1 MKSINMLKQHDM
13 GPWLGRTK
21 DVYGRSLAY
30 MSITNAF
37 LLVFNAY
44 NTMTLR
50 EEYTG
55 IDEWLSLPLFF
66 GVVLLGLGFTMILVW
81 KFELASTFRYANE
94 QSYKHHNPIKEHL
107 EDMEARLMV
116 KIAELKDDD

>member
-1 MKSINMLKQHDM
+1 MKPNNILRQYDT

-21 DVYGRSLAY
+21 DIYGRSLAY

-50 EEYTG
+50 EEYAG

-66 GVVLLGLGFTMILVW
+66 GIVLLGLGCTMMLVW
-81 KFELASTFRYANE
+81 KFELASVFRYANE
-94 QSYKHHNPIKEHL
+94 QGYKHHNPIKKHL
-107 EDMEARLMV
+107 EEMEKRLMEEIRKHDV
-116 KIAELKDDD
+116 